1 MSPPPPQTL
10 PSWRRVV
17 VIAAFVAAVAGVVAL
32 NRRAAGSVTEARGI
46 QLSEVAQQS
55 GIDFVHQSSTLD
67 PKLAHIAAHVAALG
81 ACVSVTDVNNDNW
94 PDLYF
99 TSSRFGAA
107 NALYVNQGDGS
118 FRDIAA
124 AAGVGSLN
132 RPGEGVS
139 MGAVWGD
146 YDNDGFEDLFVYKWG
161 YPQLLRNLGNGRFE
175 DVTAQSGEGGG
186 LRRWMNSNGA
196 VWLDFDR
203 DGLLDLYITGYF
215 RSDVDFWNL
224 RTTRIM
230 QHSWEFASNGGKNL
244 LFKNAGNGRFEDVT
258 DSMGVG
264 STRWTLAAAAADF
277 NDDGWPDLYLANDYG
292 PEELF
297 LNREGRRFELARA
310 GLEDD
315 SKSGMSVALGDVY
328 NRGRLDVFVTNISV
342 RGFLFQG
349 NNLRINFLRELAR
362 FDEIATGVVADA
374 GWAWGAQFGDLN
386 NDGLL
391 DLVVTNGFISADSG
405 RDYWY
410 AMSKIAGAQG
420 NIFEDAKN
428 WPPIGTASLSGYE
441 RSRVLL
447 NRGREGFVDVAA
459 EAGVTDRLDGRSV
472 ALADLFNRGT
482 LDVVIANQK
491 GRALLYRNSSPP
503 DPLSLRERGNGG
515 NWVAFKLVGTR
526 SNRSAIGAE
535 VTVDFGGA
543 RQRQVVD
550 GGMGFCSQND
560 RRLHFGLGDRALDH
574 VTIQW
579 PSGTKQELNGLAV
592 DRLHVITE
600 PGATRQ

>member
-1 MSPPPPQTL
+1 M
-10 PSWRRVV
+10 
-17 VIAAFVAAVAGVVAL
+17 AAFVAAVAGVVAL
-32 NRRAAGSVTEARGI
+32 NHRAAGSVATAGESIR
-46 QLSEVAQQS
+46 LSEVAHQS
-55 GIDFVHQSSTLD
+55 GIDFVHRAPMLD
-67 PKLAHIAAHVAALG
+67 PKLAHIAPHVAALG

-99 TSSRFGAA
+99 TTSRFGAA
-107 NALYVNQGDGS
+107 NALYLNQRDGT
-118 FRDIAA
+118 FRDVSAE
-124 AAGVGSLN
+124 AGVASLN
-132 RPGEGVS
+132 RAGEGVS

-146 YDNDGFEDLFVYKWG
+146 YDNDGFEDLLVYKWG
-161 YPQLLRNLGNGRFE
+161 YPQLLRNRGPGRFE
-175 DVTAQSGEGGG
+175 DVTARSG

-203 DGLLDLYITGYF
+203 DGLLDLYLTGYF

-230 QHSWEFASNGGKNL
+230 QYSWEFASNGGKNL
-244 LFKNAGNGRFEDVT
+244 LFKNVGNGQFEDVT
-258 DSMGVG
+258 DAMGVG

-297 LNREGRRFELARA
+297 LNHEGRRFELARA

-315 SKSGMSVALGDVY
+315 SKSGMAVALGDVY
-328 NRGRLDVFVTNISV
+328 NRGRHDVFVTNISE

-349 NNLRINFLRELAR
+349 NNLRINFLRELGR
-362 FDEIATGVVADA
+362 FDEIATGAVADA

-420 NIFEDAKN
+420 DIFEDAKN

-447 NRGREGFVDVAA
+447 NRGREGFVDVAE
-459 EAGVTDRLDGRSV
+459 EAGVVDRLDGRSV

-491 GRALLYRNSSPP
+491 GRALLYRNTAPS
-503 DPLSLRERGNGG
+503 GG
-515 NWVAFKLVGTR
+515 GHWVEFKLIGTR

-535 VTVDFGGA
+535 VTVEFGGVGGGAA
-543 RQRQVVD
+543 RQRQVVA

-560 RRLHFGLGDRALDH
+560 RRLHFGLGDDALGR
-574 VTIQW
+574 VTIRW
-579 PSGTKQELNGLAV
+579 PSGTKQLVEGLAV
-592 DRLHVITE
+592 DQLHVITE
-600 PGATRQ
+600 PR

>member
-1 MSPPPPQTL
+1 M
-10 PSWRRVV
+10 RRLVVILTFVCAIAAVV
-17 VIAAFVAAVAGVVAL
+17 VL
-32 NRRAAGSVTEARGI
+32 NGRAAGSVSSGRASIHLRD
-46 QLSEVAQQS
+46 VAQAS
-55 GIDFVHQSSTLD
+55 GIDFVHQAPTLD
-67 PKLAHIAAHVAALG
+67 PKVQHIAAHIAALG
-81 ACVSVTDVNNDNW
+81 ACVSVADVNNDNW

-107 NALYVNQGDGS
+107 NALYLNQKDGT
-118 FRDIAA
+118 FRDVAA
-124 AAGVGSLN
+124 EAGVALLN

-161 YPQLLRNLGNGRFE
+161 YPQLLHNLGNGKFA
-175 DVTAQSGEGGG
+175 DVTEQSG
-186 LRRWMNSNGA
+186 LRHWMNSNGA

-203 DGLLDLYITGYF
+203 DGLLDLYVTGYF
-215 RSDVDFWNL
+215 RSDIDFWHL

-230 QHSWEFASNGGKNL
+230 QQSWEFATNGGKNL
-244 LFKNAGNGRFEDVT
+244 LFKNLGHGRFADVT

-297 LNREGRRFELARA
+297 LNHEGKRFELARA

-315 SKSGMSVALGDVY
+315 SKSGMAVAVGDV
-328 NRGRLDVFVTNISV
+328 
-342 RGFLFQG
+342 
-349 NNLRINFLRELAR
+349 
-362 FDEIATGVVADA
+362 
-374 GWAWGAQFGDLN
+374 N

-391 DLVVTNGFISADSG
+391 DLFVANGFISADST

-447 NRGREGFVDVAA
+447 NRGQAGFTDVAQ
-459 EAGVTDRLDGRSV
+459 EAGVTDLLDGRAV
-472 ALADLFNRGT
+472 AMADLFNRGL
-482 LDVVIANQK
+482 LDVVIANEK
-491 GRALLYRNSSPP
+491 GRALVYRNDQTGRSPSP
-503 DPLSLRERGNGG
+503 NGRGGQG
-515 NWVAFKLVGTR
+515 VRTRWIELKLVGTR

-535 VTVDFGGA
+535 VTAEIGPG

-550 GGMGFCSQND
+550 GGSGFCSQND
-560 RRLHFGLGDRALDH
+560 RRLHFGLGNQRLGR
-574 VTIQW
+574 VMIRW
-579 PSGTKQELNGLAV
+579 PSGTEQVVNGLTV
-592 DRLHVITE
+592 DQLHVITE
-600 PGATRQ
+600 PPR

>member
-1 MSPPPPQTL
+1 MKRL
-10 PSWRRVV
+10 V
-17 VIAAFVAAVAGVVAL
+17 VILAFVAAVVAVVVL
-32 NRRAAGSVTEARGI
+32 NGRATGHAIGANETIR
-46 QLSEVAQQS
+46 LSEVAHAS
-55 GIDFVHQSSTLD
+55 GIDFVHESPTLD
-67 PKLAHIAAHVAALG
+67 PKVEHISAHIAALG
-81 ACVSVTDVNNDNW
+81 ACVSVADVNNDNW

-107 NALYVNQGDGS
+107 NALYLNQQDGT
-118 FRDIAA
+118 FRDVSAD
-124 AAGVGSLN
+124 AGVASLN
-132 RPGEGVS
+132 RAGEGVS

-146 YDNDGFEDLFVYKWG
+146 YDNDGFEDLLVYKWG
-161 YPQLLRNLGNGRFE
+161 YPQLLRNLGNGRFA
-175 DVTAQSGEGGG
+175 DVTAQSG
-186 LRRWMNSNGA
+186 LRVWMNSNGA

-215 RSDVDFWNL
+215 RSDIDFWHL

-230 QHSWEFASNGGKNL
+230 QHSWEFATNGGKDV
-244 LFKNAGNGRFEDVT
+244 LFKNVGKGRFEDVT

-297 LNREGRRFELARA
+297 LNRAGKRFELARA

-315 SKSGMSVALGDVY
+315 SKSGMAVALGDVY
-328 NRGRLDVFVTNISV
+328 NRGRLDAFVTNISV
-342 RGFLFQG
+342 KGFLFQG
-349 NNLRINFLRELAR
+349 NNLRVNFLKELGR
-362 FDEIATGVVADA
+362 FDEVATGVVADA

-391 DLVVTNGFISADSG
+391 DLVVANGFISADTA

-428 WPPIGTASLSGYE
+428 WPAIGRASLSGYE

-447 NRGREGFVDVAA
+447 NRGEAGFVDVA
-459 EAGVTDRLDGRSV
+459 EGAGVTDRLDGRSV
-472 ALADLFNRGT
+472 AMADLFNRGV

-491 GRALLYRNSSPP
+491 ARALLYRNSASP
-503 DPLSLRERGNGG
+503 GH
-515 NWVAFKLVGTR
+515 WVEFKLVGTR

-535 VTVDFGGA
+535 VTVEFGGV

-560 RRLHFGLGDRALDH
+560 RRLHFGLGNGRLGR
-574 VTIQW
+574 VTIRW
-579 PSGTKQELNGLAV
+579 PSGAEQIVDGLTI
-592 DRLHVITE
+592 DQLHVITE
-600 PGATRQ
+600 SR